1 MLSDA
6 EEDVPLGER
15 ARFAELARIFA
26 RHGLNGLASRI
37 GLMPSRVALPAEADA
52 PERVVALL
60 RDLGPVAVKL
70 GQVLAT
76 REDLIGPEWIAA
88 LSTLQDQVPP
98 LPFEQIEA
106 DLVASLGAPIDE
118 VFARFD
124 RIPIAAA
131 SIAQVHAAALRDGT
145 EVVVKV
151 RRPGIASRVDAD
163 LRLLRRVAR
172 LGERRSPELRRLK
185 PDELLRAFA
194 ESLSQ
199 EMDLSAE
206 AAACESIGAY
216 LETLGVRTPRFFWD
230 HIGRRANV
238 QERLVGIS
246 VRAGAA
252 SDMDFPAAKDIADTY
267 ADAVLR
273 MIIFNGRFHADPH
286 PGNVFVLTDGG
297 IAFIDFG
304 AVGILT
310 PARRSELVTLVLAI
324 AGDDARAVAD
334 VLMRWSGDYSVD
346 AQALQRDLKLLID
359 EFRGAVLQQIELSVI
374 FTRVFSLLR
383 EFRLALPPDLAL
395 LLRTLLTAEGFVRSL
410 DPNFNIAARTMPI
423 ARELMR
429 ERLSPADLKKGGR
442 RLIAGL
448 GRLASASPELITL
461 AESIARSGALP
472 IRIQPSSSSSNIKRS
487 SATDPHVLTVGLII
501 AGSILV
507 DKHETAG
514 ISLFIAAA
522 GNFLW
527 AKFQCKKLNRA
538 DP

>member
-1 MLSDA
+1 VSEA

-15 ARFAELARIFA
+15 ARFAELTRIFA
-26 RHGLNGLASRI
+26 RHGLSGLASRM
-37 GLMPSRVALPAEADA
+37 GLIPGRSALPAEADA
-52 PERVVALL
+52 PERVVAML

-76 REDLIGPEWIAA
+76 REDLLGPEWVAA
-88 LSTLQDQVPP
+88 LSTLQDQVLP
-98 LPFEQIEA
+98 LPFEQIED
-106 DLVASLGAPIDE
+106 DLVAALGAPVEE

-124 RIPIAAA
+124 RDPIAAA
-131 SIAQVHAAALRDGT
+131 SIAQVHAAALHDGT

-151 RRPGIASRVDAD
+151 RRPGIAPRVDAD

-185 PDELLRAFA
+185 LDELLRSFA
-194 ESLSQ
+194 EGLSQ

-216 LETLGVRTPRFFWD
+216 LATLGVRTPRFFWD

-238 QERLVGIS
+238 QERLVGMS
-246 VRAGAA
+246 VRATTALGVDLPTAKAIAGA
-252 SDMDFPAAKDIADTY
+252 Y

-286 PGNVFVLTDGG
+286 PGNVFVLTDGA

-334 VLMRWSGDYSVD
+334 VLMRWSGDYSVNT
-346 AQALQRDLKLLID
+346 QALQRDLESLIG

-374 FTRVFSLLR
+374 FKRVFSLLR
-383 EFRLALPPDLAL
+383 EYRLTLPSDLAL

-410 DPNFNIAARTMPI
+410 DPEFNIAARTMPI

-429 ERLSPADLKKGGR
+429 ERLSPADLKRGGR
-442 RLIAGL
+442 RFVASL
-448 GRLASASPELITL
+448 GRLATASPELITL

-472 IRIQPSSSSSNIKRS
+472 IQIQPSPSSSPIKRN
-487 SATDPHVLTVGLII
+487 SAADPHVLTAGLLI
-501 AGSILV
+501 AGAILV
-507 DKHETAG
+507 EDHAIAG
-514 ISLFIAAA
+514 LLLIFAAIA
-522 GNFLW
+522 NFLW
-527 AKFQCKKLNRA
+527 ASFRSGSEG
-538 DP
+538 